1 MLTPFILVILV
12 AAAAIAVNIILF
24 NRSAEETQVKA
35 AKKKQ
40 AFLFS
45 VIAMAAQSL
54 FFVLLIVVH
63 HIFMAGFAL
72 RLPPSVVILCSVCVQ
87 AAGILKIWCR
97 NERWRRFGRSLAI
110 LSAALFVLEVAVFN
124 GKSFTLDDRTMYISA
139 DFMEFENETGVSNS
153 GGTLVITE
161 NADVRIANLPSW
173 VNAVSLELEQDEK
186 QRPFKVCISIMDD
199 NFSTAYQM
207 VGAKLT
213 STYGE
218 DLTFSL
224 KPYGEL
230 HSLQVS
236 FSEMMGPVKLHSV
249 TASTA
254 IPFAFS
260 ALRYFV
266 LFILFGLV
274 LLIKEFRLAHIVYDH
289 GNVNHRR
296 AVLLVI
302 ALCLFSSLLFI
313 IPKQQ
318 LIEYPENFNAEYAD
332 PYSQTLD
339 AWESG
344 HPWINVTIDPNLE
357 TLGEQVYDRN
367 VRDASGFLHA
377 WDRAYYNEKF
387 YSYFGIAPV
396 LTFYYPVYWITGA
409 LPTLYHSCF
418 FYSSIAIVFLCMAIL
433 AMVRHFAA
441 KPNLLL
447 LLLSLPTA
455 TALCGVYYCMQFPN
469 IYNVVVASGLC
480 FLFLALWLGFQAC
493 LTKKKA
499 VRFTLFALCG
509 VSCVLCVASR
519 PSMALG
525 ALILAPL
532 FLGILLN
539 KEQPMKYRLSQAA
552 SFLIPVVIGAAGL
565 MYYNYIRFDSFT
577 EFGARYQ
584 LTISNINANHLRLSA
599 LPASFYHYFLQFPTI
614 KHVFPFFTFSYHVLD
629 NYQMY
634 NYQEKCM
641 GILMFPMITL
651 GMLLLPKALRT
662 RRMIGGTATRLQT
675 KGFLGCCFALAI
687 VIAWMDLCLGGVSIR
702 YMMDFVSLLVFGSII
717 TMLCTA
723 RPGRYTYAV
732 SIGATLSAFAMMWLL
747 MLNISMEG
755 LAMTTLPSQHPMLHE
770 ILEELIVFWS

>member
-1 MLTPFILVILV
+1 MLTPFILVVLV
-12 AAAAIAVNIILF
+12 AAAAVAVNIILF
-24 NRSAEETQVKA
+24 NRSAEEAEVKA

-40 AFLFS
+40 SLLFS
-45 VIAMAAQSL
+45 IAAAAAL
-54 FFVLLIVVH
+54 CLLFVLLIVLQH
-63 HIFMAGFAL
+63 TCLAGFDDAL
-72 RLPPSVVILCSVCVQ
+72 PSSVAILFSVCVQ
-87 AAGILKIWCR
+87 GAGILKVWCR
-97 NERWRRFGRSLAI
+97 NERWCRFGRSLAI
-110 LSAALFVLEVAVFN
+110 LSAVLFVLEIAVFN

-139 DFMEFENETGVSNS
+139 DFMETENETGVGYSD
-153 GGTLVITE
+153 GMLVIKE
-161 NADVRIANLPSW
+161 NADIRIADLPGW
-173 VNAVSLELEQDEK
+173 INAVSLELEQDEK
-186 QRPFKVCISIMDD
+186 QRPFKVCVSIMDE
-199 NFSTAYQM
+199 NFSTAYHM

-218 DLTFSL
+218 DLSFAIR
-224 KPYGEL
+224 PHGDL
-230 HSLQVS
+230 HSLQLS

-249 TASTA
+249 TASAA

-260 ALRYFV
+260 ALRYFL
-266 LFILFGLV
+266 LFFLIGLV
-274 LLIKEFRLAHIVYDH
+274 LLIKELRLAYIVFDYD
-289 GNVNHRR
+289 NLNHRR

-302 ALCLFSSLLFI
+302 ALCLFSSLLFL
-313 IPKQQ
+313 IPKQS
-318 LIEYPENFNAEYAD
+318 LIQYPENFIAEYAD
-332 PYSQTLD
+332 PYAQTLD

-344 HPWINVTIDPNLE
+344 HPWLNVPYDPNLE
-357 TLGEQVYDRN
+357 TLGDQVYDRN
-367 VRDASGFLHA
+367 VREASGFKYA
-377 WDRAYYNEKF
+377 WDRAYYDGKF
-387 YSYFGIAPV
+387 YCYFGITPV
-396 LTFYYPVYWITGA
+396 LTFYYPVYWIAGD
-409 LPTLYHSCF
+409 LPTPYHACL
-418 FYSSIAIVFLCMAIL
+418 FYSSLAIVFLCMAIL

-455 TALCGVYYCMQFPN
+455 TALCGVYYCVQFPN

-480 FLFLALWLGFQAC
+480 FLFLALWMGFQAC
-493 LTKKKA
+493 LSEKKA
-499 VRFTLFALCG
+499 VRFTFFAICG
-509 VSCVLCVASR
+509 VACVLCVASR

-525 ALILAPL
+525 ALILAPV
-532 FLGILLN
+532 FLGVLLN
-539 KEQPMKYRLSQAA
+539 KEQPLKYRLTQAA

-599 LPASFYHYFLQFPTI
+599 LPASFYHYFLQFPAI

-641 GILMFPMITL
+641 GILMFPMILL
-651 GMLLLPKALRT
+651 GMLLLPKALRA
-662 RRMIGGTATRLQT
+662 RRMLGGTATRLQT

-687 VIAWMDLCLGGVSIR
+687 VIAWMDLCLAGVSIR
-702 YMMDFVSLLVFGSII
+702 YMLDFVSLLIFGSII

-723 RPGRYTYAV
+723 RPGRYTYTL
-732 SIGATLSAFAMMWLL
+732 SIGATLSTFAMMWLL

-755 LAMTTLPSQHPMLHE
+755 LAFTTLPSQFPMLHE